1 MPGLPS
7 QLGYPVFPTITPT
20 QLPGQSVIQ
29 TPTTTDRR
37 RPRGSSKNDAC
48 EYCGKVKK
56 YWSFGLIF
64 WTRLEKI
71 NSIVK
76 AEGFMTLQNVKNK
89 SVLISIRRVW
99 NE

>member
-20 QLPGQSVIQ
+20 QLPGQSVIP

-48 EYCGKVKK
+48 EYCGKVKMHT
-56 YWSFGLIF
+56 SPGLHF
-64 WTRLEKI
+64 WLRVEKM

-76 AEGFMTLQNVKNK
+76 VEGSMTLQNVKNK
-89 SVLISIRRVW
+89 SVLISIRRV
-99 NE
+99 